1 MANKPQVCE
10 PCAKL
15 CEEAKQ
21 NVKKLQKKVY
31 VLTIVCTAAI
41 TLLGEQGA
49 KALIAVLD
57 TTKTAISS
65 VESPE
70 KTKIKENNSNIENEE
85 QPLNFDKKISKN
97 NIKPYELVDELSI
110 SSEHNKKE
118 NKKNINFI
126 QKIETS
132 YVNNEENTFFPKI
145 KSLSDDSISNPK
157 VLPNVAIP
165 NNFTYNFLPLNAYNL
180 GLYTPTDDLDMFSQ
194 PVLIPEPASFIALSC
209 FFIAKNKRKY
219 RQ

>member
-1 MANKPQVCE
+1 MANKPQACE

-49 KALIAVLD
+49 QALIAVLD

-70 KTKIKENNSNIENEE
+70 KTKIKENNSNIENRE

-110 SSEHNKKE
+110 SSEHNKEE
-118 NKKNINFI
+118 NKKNINSI

-157 VLPNVAIP
+157 VLPNIAIP
-165 NNFTYNFLPLNAYNL
+165 NNFTYDVLPLNTYNF
-180 GLYTPTDDLDMFSQ
+180 GLYLPTEDLDMSNQ
-194 PVLIPEPASFIALSC
+194 PILVPEPVSFIGLSC
-209 FFIAKNKRKY
+209 IFIVQNKRKY